1 MYVVFILNYEYHI
14 KSAEDGWHKVNVL
27 WEHKSRSHDFGPI
40 RYLVCTQAHSISLSV
55 VPASK
60 HRVGSC
66 QNRTARVQCCGNPCL
81 QYTTAR
87 RPTPP
92 RGEGSFV
99 RQPLPLHCYNCTIL
113 LQLHNS
119 SNAKLGAG
127 VRETR
132 GRGGRQGQNKVENN
146 KRHSDI
152 NVKLVNPFSFA

>member
-1 MYVVFILNYEYHI
+1 MFILNYEYHI

-55 VPASK
+55 VPTSK

-81 QYTTAR
+81 QYTIAR

-119 SNAKLGAG
+119 SNAKVGAG

-132 GRGGRQGQNKVENN
+132 GRGRQAGTKQSGKQQKNTMTKT
-146 KRHSDI
+146 
-152 NVKLVNPFSFA
+152 